1 MRKTFAPNPSKV
13 TREWVFLNAEDRVL
27 GQISAEAARFLM
39 GKNKPQFAPNVNLG
53 DKVVITN
60 AAKIVIT
67 GNKLKTKVYQWH
79 TGYPKGLR
87 SEKLGALMV
96 RKPDEVIRRA
106 IKGMLPKNKLQKE
119 RMANLYIYEGAE
131 HPHTNGKKEN

>member
-1 MRKTFAPNPSKV
+1 MRKTFAPNASKV
-13 TREWVFLNAEDRVL
+13 TREWVFINADGKVL
-27 GQISAEAARFLM
+27 GDVAIEAVKALM
-39 GKNKPQFAPNVNLG
+39 GKNKPEFAPNVNLG

-60 AAKIVIT
+60 AAKVAIT

-87 SEKLGALMV
+87 SEKLGALME

-106 IKGMLPKNKLQKE
+106 ISGMLPKNKLRKE

-131 HPHTNGKKEN
+131 HPYTAQEKRR